1 MENKKTE
8 EATVVKHTGSQYLVS
23 NLPEWDVKT
32 CVLKG
37 KLRLKGGSTTN
48 PIAVGDRVL
57 YEKEGDTRGVITE
70 VLPRKNYIIR
80 KSTNLSRQA
89 HIIAANL
96 DQVFLLVTL
105 SFPETKFEF
114 IDRFLVTC
122 EAYKIPVKIV
132 LNKIDLF
139 GNESSDSLDDFKYI
153 YNESAGY
160 QIIETSG
167 KMGINTNLLRE
178 ECKGKVSLFS
188 GVSGVGKSSL
198 INALDSNLTLRT
210 GEISDYHRQGKH
222 TTTFYEIHPLFSG
235 GFIIDT
241 PGIKGFGLIEMERE
255 ELSHYFPEML
265 RVLNN
270 CKFAPCTHT
279 HEPDCAVKRGVE
291 QGEITEERYI
301 SYLSMLEGEDKYR

>member
-122 EAYKIPVKIV
+122 EAYKIHVKIV
-132 LNKIDLF
+132 INKIDLF
-139 GNESSDSLDDFKYI
+139 GNESSDSLDDYKYI

-178 ECKGKVSLFS
+178 ECKGKVSL
-188 GVSGVGKSSL
+188 
-198 INALDSNLTLRT
+198 
-210 GEISDYHRQGKH
+210 
-222 TTTFYEIHPLFSG
+222 
-235 GFIIDT
+235 
-241 PGIKGFGLIEMERE
+241 
-255 ELSHYFPEML
+255 
-265 RVLNN
+265 
-270 CKFAPCTHT
+270 
-279 HEPDCAVKRGVE
+279 
-291 QGEITEERYI
+291 
-301 SYLSMLEGEDKYR
+301 